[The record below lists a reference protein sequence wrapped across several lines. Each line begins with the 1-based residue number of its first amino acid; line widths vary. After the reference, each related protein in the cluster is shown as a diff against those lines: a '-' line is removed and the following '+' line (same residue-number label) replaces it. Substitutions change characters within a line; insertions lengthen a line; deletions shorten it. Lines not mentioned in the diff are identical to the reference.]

1 MSDVKETFQER
12 MKRVTAWL
20 GNTHATQSVQDLIPQ
35 SSNEELANLFY
46 RHAIGDWGLVSD
58 GDWQSNNEALN
69 NNGRVVSSYLFAG
82 VKVWI
87 ITEANRART
96 TVLIPSEY

>member
-46 RHAIGDWGLVSD
+46 QA
-58 GDWQSNNEALN
+58 
-69 NNGRVVSSYLFAG
+69 SYLAF
-82 VKVWI
+82 
-87 ITEANRART
+87 
-96 TVLIPSEY
+96 VLVQLQTAAA